1 MVPSY
6 RKMQQEEDEKKES
19 NVPTGNKMQQRTKKG
34 TDFLYYY
41 CQQSLEVLQVDSH
54 KKTIEINKS

>member
-19 NVPTGNKMQQRTKKG
+19 NVPTGNKIQQRTKKG
-34 TDFLYYY
+34 TDFLY
-41 CQQSLEVLQVDSH
+41 
-54 KKTIEINKS
+54 TIANRASKFFKWILTRKQ